1 MQHDTILVVGA
12 GPTGLVLALSLARRG
27 VKVRIIDK
35 NSGPAQASRAMVV
48 HARNLEFYR
57 QLGFADEVVG
67 QGLKMDRVHLR
78 ERGREAASFALGDIG
93 RGLSPFPFLL
103 CYPQD
108 DHERLLGAKLR
119 EAGVEVEWNTALT
132 GLEQD
137 ADGVEAQLER
147 DGRRERARAPYLFG
161 ADGAHSAVRH
171 ALGIGFPGGDYDQVF
186 YVADVA
192 TEAGGTDML
201 MTLDVH
207 GFGLYLPVRSS
218 GMQRLIGLVPPELA
232 GRHDLTFDEIR
243 PRAEQLTGLRV
254 KELNW
259 FSLYHVHH
267 RVAAHFR
274 VGRCFIGGDAG
285 HIHSPVGGQG
295 MNTGIGDAIN
305 LAWKLADVLRG
316 RAGPQILDSYEPE
329 RIAYAHTLV
338 ATTDRLFQRVIG
350 QGIGSELFRTVLMP
364 HIFPL
369 LTGFSAVRRAM
380 FRAVSQVRIAYRDSA
395 LSRGR
400 AGSVAG
406 GDRLPWVAD
415 VDNFVPLRSLDWQVH
430 IYGDAKRPMQDAA
443 GELGLEVHAFPWT
456 DAAHHAGFKRDA
468 AYLVRPD
475 GHVGLAD
482 PKQDPA
488 ALRDYARSIGLR
500 PADCQPRRKLA

>member
-1 MQHDTILVVGA
+1 MERNTILVAGA

-27 VKVRIIDK
+27 VPVRIIDK
-35 NSGPAQASRAMVV
+35 NPGPAQASRAMVV

-67 QGLKMDRVHLR
+67 QGIKIDRLHLR
-78 ERGREAASFALGDIG
+78 EGGREAASFALGDIG

-132 GLEQD
+132 GLTQD

-147 DGRRERARAPYLFG
+147 EGRSERCLAPYVFG
-161 ADGAHSAVRH
+161 ADGGHSAVRH
-171 ALGIGFPGGDYDQVF
+171 ALDIGFPGGSYDQLF
-186 YVADVA
+186 YVADVLA
-192 TEAGGTDML
+192 DDGGAE
-201 MTLDVH
+201 MTMNLDAH
-207 GFGLYLPVRSS
+207 GFGLSLPVRSS
-218 GMQRLIGLVPPELA
+218 GMRRLIGLVPPEMA

-243 PRAEQLTGLRV
+243 PRVEAVTGVQV
-254 KELNW
+254 KEVNW

-267 RVAAHFR
+267 RVAAHFQA
-274 VGRCFIGGDAG
+274 GRCFIGGDAG
-285 HIHSPVGGQG
+285 HVHSPVAGQG
-295 MNTGIGDAIN
+295 MNTGIGDAVN
-305 LAWKLADVLRG
+305 LGWKLADVLRG

-329 RIAYAHTLV
+329 RIAFARSLV
-338 ATTDRLFQRVIG
+338 ATTDRVFQRVVG
-350 QGIGSELFRTVLMP
+350 QGVGSELFRTVLMP
-364 HIFPL
+364 HLFPL

-380 FRAVSQVRIAYRDSA
+380 FRAVSQVRIAYPDTA
-395 LSRGR
+395 LSRGE
-400 AGSVAG
+400 AGDVAG
-406 GDRLPWVAD
+406 GDRLPWVEAA
-415 VDNFVPLRSLDWQVH
+415 DNFAPLRSLDWQVH
-430 IYGDAKRPMQDAA
+430 VYGDTKPAMQDAA
-443 GELGLEVHAFPWT
+443 AALGLDVYAFPWT
-456 DAAHHAGFKRDA
+456 EAADHAGLKREA

-488 ALRDYARSIGLR
+488 ALRDYASSIGLQQR
-500 PADCQPRRKLA
+500 PAGA